1 MRPEAAE
8 PRGPVAVLPLWR
20 RAEEYRDANR
30 PGVLRG
36 HPGPVASDQPE
47 PEPEP
52 EPAPALE
59 AKAEEVPV
67 PEAN

>member
-47 PEPEP
+47 PA
-52 EPAPALE
+52 PALALE
-59 AKAEEVPV
+59 AKAEAEEVPV
-67 PEAN
+67 PEVN

>member
-8 PRGPVAVLPLWR
+8 PRGPMAVLPLWR

-47 PEPEP
+47 P
-52 EPAPALE
+52 APALALE
-59 AKAEEVPV
+59 AEAEEVPV

>member
-20 RAEEYRDANR
+20 RAEECRDANR

-47 PEPEP
+47 S
-52 EPAPALE
+52 EPALEAE

>member
-20 RAEEYRDANR
+20 RGEECRDADR

-47 PEPEP
+47 AVPD
-52 EPAPALE
+52 E
-59 AKAEEVPV
+59 A
-67 PEAN
+67 